1 MRKFAVALVM
11 AMILAAFGSSAFAAD
26 ASTKTQPTAQVI
38 KADEGKADEAAAGG
52 SATAAKPLSAD
63 TVATINGEKITT
75 DTLDLILQQATSQGQ
90 QAPGPEAKKALVEKL
105 IEMNLFAQA
114 GEKAG
119 VRDDPDFKKAMD
131 MMHKQEDLFTKQALA
146 ATYLR
151 KKAFEDVKV
160 TPDEIKNYYDKN
172 QEQFRTGEQ
181 VRASHIL
188 VKTEDEAK
196 AIKARLD
203 KGESFEA
210 VAKDKS
216 TCPSASRGGD
226 LGWFARGVMDPDF
239 EKAAFALKE
248 GEVSGPVKTKFG
260 WHIIKIT
267 GKKPAS
273 VKTLEEVSSQ
283 IEQKL
288 LQDKQKK
295 VYDDTLA
302 QLRKQADI
310 RINDTALTETQPADA
325 KPGSAPAGDNA
336 APKK

>member
-1 MRKFAVALVM
+1 MKKFALALVM
-11 AMILAAFGSSAFAAD
+11 AMVLAAFGSSAFAAD
-26 ASTKTQPTAQVI
+26 AGTSKSAGDQSASQP
-38 KADEGKADEAAAGG
+38 
-52 SATAAKPLSAD
+52 ATAAKPLPAD

-75 DTLDLILQQATSQGQ
+75 DTLDLILQQASSQGQ
-90 QAPGPEAKKALVEKL
+90 PAPGPDAKKAVVEKL

-119 VRDDPDFKKAMD
+119 VKDDPDFKKAMD

-160 TPDEIKNYYDKN
+160 TPEEIKKYYDQN
-172 QEQFRTGEQ
+172 QEQYKTGEQ
-181 VRASHIL
+181 VKASHIL

-203 KGESFEA
+203 KGEAFEA

-226 LGWFARGVMDPDF
+226 LGWFGKGVMDPDF

-267 GKKPAS
+267 GKKPSS
-273 VKTLEEVSSQ
+273 VKTLEEVSPQ

-288 LQDKQKK
+288 TQDKQKK

-310 RINDTALTETQPADA
+310 RINDTALSEAQP
-325 KPGSAPAGDNA
+325 PAGDNA
-336 APKK
+336 APAK